1 MDVELRP
8 ARVTPPGRI
17 IRRELDARGWTQK
30 DLAEIT
36 GRPEQVISQI
46 IQGRKQITSET
57 ALQLAAAFGT
67 SADLWLNLEANY
79 QLDRAR
85 QTFGPSE
92 IERRSRLYTIA
103 PVNELVKRGWIQAS
117 DSVDDLE
124 RQVCAFLGIASLAEQ
139 PCLAVNFRQGQA
151 ATPETAAEIAW
162 VKRVERL
169 VRAQTV
175 AAYNPK
181 RLRAALPDL
190 LAFSNDPGGVKHAP
204 DWMRGLGV
212 HFVIVPHLPHTYL
225 DGAAFTFE
233 DHPVVALTLRH
244 DRIDSFWF
252 TLLHELAHIVAG
264 HTGLYLDNLDV
275 QNENQAESEANRLA
289 RNWLI
294 DPDAFARFVA
304 AHKPYF
310 SRDAVRAFAESQG
323 RHPGIIVGRLHYE
336 NLIPYKNLRAWLVKA
351 RPHLQ
356 AWIDVA
362 EPSWQV

>member
-1 MDVELRP
+1 
-8 ARVTPPGRI
+8 
-17 IRRELDARGWTQK
+17 
-30 DLAEIT
+30 
-36 GRPEQVISQI
+36 
-46 IQGRKQITSET
+46 
-57 ALQLAAAFGT
+57 
-67 SADLWLNLEANY
+67 
-79 QLDRAR
+79 
-85 QTFGPSE
+85 
-92 IERRSRLYTIA
+92 
-103 PVNELVKRGWIQAS
+103 
-117 DSVDDLE
+117 
-124 RQVCAFLGIASLAEQ
+124 
-139 PCLAVNFRQGQA
+139 
-151 ATPETAAEIAW
+151 
-162 VKRVERL
+162 
-169 VRAQTV
+169 
-175 AAYNPK
+175 
-181 RLRAALPDL
+181 LRAALPDL